1 MTAVLAALQPA
12 IDEAAEFGRCLRD
25 LCPVQKRVL
34 TALMHR
40 LIAMEEANDAEGA
53 LVVIDEVRRIL
64 GEGRLTHH

>member
-40 LIAMEEANDAEGA
+40 LIAAAIFTKNS
-53 LVVIDEVRRIL
+53 LPPSP
-64 GEGRLTHH
+64 RLEYPLPMASSVPT